1 MDAPTSLDEVVDIVA
16 NNEPVTPEDV
26 YNQIESNEIS
36 QEQIENLLSVALKRE
51 RILEVNDKLWVM
63 RVGKYADNPDQPE

>member
-36 QEQIENLLSVALKRE
+36 QEQVENLLSVALKRE
-51 RILEVNDKLWVM
+51 RILEVNDKFWVM

>member
-36 QEQIENLLSVALKRE
+36 QEQVENLLSVALKRE
-51 RILEVNDKLWVM
+51 RILEVNDKFWVM
-63 RVGKYADNPDQPE
+63 RVGKYADNPDQLE